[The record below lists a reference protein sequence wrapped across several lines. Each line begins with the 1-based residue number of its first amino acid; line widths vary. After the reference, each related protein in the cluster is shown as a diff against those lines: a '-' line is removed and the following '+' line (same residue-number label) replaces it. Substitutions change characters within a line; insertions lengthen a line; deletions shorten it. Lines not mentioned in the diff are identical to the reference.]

1 MANQAYRVV
10 VEDDGFVDEVCSVPG
25 GEYVNLCVQCGMCSA
40 SCPSV
45 SWMDHSPRK
54 MIALIRAG
62 RAQQVLTSN
71 SMGFCA
77 SCYLCTAR
85 CPKGVKVTELM
96 HVLESLAARHGV
108 TKGRTATPA
117 MHRAFVESVKSDGR
131 IHEFGFMRRFYLKTN
146 PLAAL
151 KMIPL
156 GLKMLSHRR
165 LPLRAKKAG
174 GTDQLRAIV
183 KKAEALRG
191 AK

>member
-1 MANQAYRVV
+1 MANQAHQVAIE
-10 VEDDGFVDEVCSVPG
+10 EDAFVDEVCSIPG
-25 GEYVNLCVQCGMCSA
+25 GECVNWCVQCGMCAA

-62 RAQQVLTSN
+62 QREEVLGSN
-71 SMGFCA
+71 SMGYCA

-96 HVLESLAARHGV
+96 HVLESLAVRHGV
-108 TKGRTATPA
+108 TNGRTATPA
-117 MHRAFVESVKSDGR
+117 MHRAFVESVRSDGR
-131 IHEFGFMRRFYLKTN
+131 IHEFGFMRRFYLTTN

-156 GLKMLSHRR
+156 GLKMLSHGR
-165 LPLRAKKAG
+165 LPLRGKKAAG
-174 GTDQLRAIV
+174 ANQLRAIV
-183 KKAEALRG
+183 EKAEALGG

>member
-1 MANQAYRVV
+1 MANQAYQVT
-10 VEDDGFVDEVCSVPG
+10 VEEDGFVDEVCSVPG
-25 GEYVNLCVQCGMCSA
+25 GECVNLCVQCGMCAA

-54 MIALIRAG
+54 MIALIRAE
-62 RAQQVLTSN
+62 RRQEVLGSN

-85 CPKGVKVTELM
+85 CPRGVKVTELM
-96 HVLESLAARHGV
+96 HVLESLAVRHGV
-108 TKGRTATPA
+108 INGQTATPA

-156 GLKMLSHRR
+156 GLKMLSHGR

-183 KKAEALRG
+183 EKAEALGG

>member
-25 GEYVNLCVQCGMCSA
+25 GECVNWCVQCGMCAA

-62 RAQQVLTSN
+62 RPQEVLASN
-71 SMGFCA
+71 SMGLCA
-77 SCYLCTAR
+77 SCYLCTER

-96 HVLESLAARHGV
+96 HVLESLALRHGV
-108 TKGRTATPA
+108 TNGRTATPA

-131 IHEFGFMRRFYLKTN
+131 IHEVGFMRRFYLKRN
-146 PLAAL
+146 PLSAL

-156 GLKMLSHRR
+156 GLKMFSHGR

-183 KKAEALRG
+183 KKAEALGG